1 MFESLDPA
9 LPEAISLR
17 DSKALWLGVQCLET
31 HSLSS
36 NPGSVNKLK
45 QDYKCNALRT
55 GPP

>member
-17 DSKALWLGVQCLET
+17 DSEASWLGVQCLET

-45 QDYKCNALRT
+45 QDYKCNVLRT